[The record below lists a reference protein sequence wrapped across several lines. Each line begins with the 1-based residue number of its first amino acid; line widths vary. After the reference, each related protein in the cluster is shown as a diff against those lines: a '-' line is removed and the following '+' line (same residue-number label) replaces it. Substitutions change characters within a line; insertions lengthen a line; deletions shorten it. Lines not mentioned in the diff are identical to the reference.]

1 MKHVDN
7 DFTKNDADLIFT
19 KAKAK
24 GKQRITLDQYKTAL
38 ELCAKKKFPVS
49 TEPLAD
55 WFKDVP
61 DPNAKSSSK
70 KKKKKD
76 GVYDRLTDTSG
87 YTGVYA
93 ERFDKDG
100 KGKGLAGADS
110 DRTKGLKKDKGI
122 LDGAGGHKATN
133 LEETLRKDKG
143 ILDGAGGHKA

>member
-1 MKHVDN
+1 MKHVDK

-38 ELCAKKKFPVS
+38 ELCAKKK
-49 TEPLAD
+49 
-55 WFKDVP
+55 
-61 DPNAKSSSK
+61 
-70 KKKKKD
+70 KKKD

-93 ERFDKDG
+93 ERFDEDG
-100 KGKGLAGADS
+100 KGKGLEGADS

-122 LDGAGGHKATN
+122 LDGAGGHKATQ
-133 LEETLRKDKG
+133 LEETLRKDK
-143 ILDGAGGHKA
+143 